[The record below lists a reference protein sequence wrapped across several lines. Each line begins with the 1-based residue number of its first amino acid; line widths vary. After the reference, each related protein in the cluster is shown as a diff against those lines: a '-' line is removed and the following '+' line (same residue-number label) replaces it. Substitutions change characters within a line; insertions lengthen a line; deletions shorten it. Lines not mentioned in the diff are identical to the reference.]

1 MIIYHIDKYE
11 TNDSTGLSQKSIKD
25 LKRKTVP
32 IVPTNQIPK
41 PSGHTKNAYRPL
53 SAMPCSILHGSNN
66 QRESRNG
73 RQDAPAAQATDR
85 QTGRQ
90 NAEKK

>member
-1 MIIYHIDKYE
+1 MIIYHVDKDE

-25 LKRKTVP
+25 LNLRMAP
-32 IVPTNQIPK
+32 IEPTNQTPK
-41 PSGHTKNAYRPL
+41 LPADVKNAYRPL

-66 QRESRNG
+66 QRESWDG
-73 RQDAPAAQATDR
+73 RRDATAPQVPDR

>member
-1 MIIYHIDKYE
+1 MIIYHVDKDE

-25 LKRKTVP
+25 LKRKMAP
-32 IVPTNQIPK
+32 IEPTNQIPK
-41 PSGHTKNAYRPL
+41 LPADVKNAYRPL